1 MVRQS
6 LQELKERLSQV
17 RREKEVVDK
26 SLYSYSRDWVSFVSI
41 RKLIIEF

>member
-26 SLYSYSRDWVSFVSI
+26 SLYSYSRD
-41 RKLIIEF
+41 